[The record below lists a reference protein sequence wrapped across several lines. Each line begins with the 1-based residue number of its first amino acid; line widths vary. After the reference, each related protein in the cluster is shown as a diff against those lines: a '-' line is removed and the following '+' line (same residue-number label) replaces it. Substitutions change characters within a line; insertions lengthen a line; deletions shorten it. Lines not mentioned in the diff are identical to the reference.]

1 MCATRSTTIPPAEL
15 KSKAKIRFLSLD
27 METEL
32 NATHSMYRQAKTGH
46 LQAHASSLPCMKH
59 LVILRELY
67 QWDETPLQR
76 HNSIFF
82 ARMLLHILF
91 YGWTALICTHLTFL
105 NQSYRQGKQFYSWF
119 FLD

>member
-76 HNSIFF
+76 HISIFF
-82 ARMLLHILF
+82 RKNVTSYTILWMDCFNLHSFNLSESKLSAGKTIL
-91 YGWTALICTHLTFL
+91 
-105 NQSYRQGKQFYSWF
+105 
-119 FLD
+119 